1 MNSEIQKYKYNQF
14 RDKQSI
20 KKLKNEDDEG
30 KAYELLNYAEQQH
43 QPPLMPRL
51 RNSKQK
57 SPTYGARPIIMAP
70 LNIGDGKFKVQ
81 LRNTENAKSKKIV
94 F

>member
-30 KAYELLNYAEQQH
+30 KAYELLNYAEQQP

-51 RNSKQK
+51 RNSK
-57 SPTYGARPIIMAP
+57 
-70 LNIGDGKFKVQ
+70 
-81 LRNTENAKSKKIV
+81 
-94 F
+94 